1 MEEMRIELTTYMNI
15 KVRSRFQTAYQNLN
29 SVMIFTGNFNGTVL
43 ISMELYPFTRIA
55 NLIHPFILS
64 AFFSL

>member
-29 SVMIFTGNFNGTVL
+29 SVMIFTGDFNGTVL
-43 ISMELYPFTRIA
+43 I
-55 NLIHPFILS
+55 
-64 AFFSL
+64 